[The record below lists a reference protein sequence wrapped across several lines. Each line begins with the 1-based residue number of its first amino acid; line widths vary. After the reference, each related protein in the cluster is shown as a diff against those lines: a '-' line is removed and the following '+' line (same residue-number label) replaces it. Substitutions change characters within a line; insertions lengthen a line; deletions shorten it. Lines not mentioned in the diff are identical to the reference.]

1 MKTITIIIFYLLSIE
16 KGFSQS
22 ILDSAKKYYY
32 ENVLDLQRFG
42 GEYQTVF
49 GNKIDSICNTNI
61 TICILEKSGCHSRT
75 NILLFDSKTSKILQ
89 KKDIKEMNKLILQ
102 CPKLLSKID
111 KAFIHLVLMGEMLSG
126 IYFNKN
132 DSILLYSSSIFL
144 KYVYKNE
151 FKYNNFEVR
160 GNEYARNKIV
170 IRMHS
175 FLYNRYIKYTFYFNR
190 NDIVKVKEEF
200 AL

>member
-1 MKTITIIIFYLLSIE
+1 MKTITIIIIYLLSIE
-16 KGFSQS
+16 KGIGQS

-49 GNKIDSICNTNI
+49 GDKIDSICNNNI
-61 TICILEKSGCHSRT
+61 TICVLEKSGSHSRA
-75 NILLFDSKTSKILQ
+75 NILLFDSKTSKILH
-89 KKDIKEMNKLILQ
+89 KKDINEINRLILQ

-144 KYVYKNE
+144 KYIYKNE
-151 FKYNNFEVR
+151 FKHNNFEVR
-160 GNEYARNKIV
+160 GNDYTMNRIV

-175 FLYNRYIKYTFYFNR
+175 FIYNRYIKYTFYFKR
-190 NDIVKVKEEF
+190 NDIVKVKF
-200 AL
+200 TL